1 MYGTH
6 DQLPRL
12 NQAMTAVRGFLRRE
26 PCLHMAVQAAYIA
39 WACGW
44 EAEDP
49 NVMIG
54 QALRRDPASVDVCAV
69 LAGPLGQ
76 AALAA
81 LAFEFPAA
89 PILFELLPPVAQL
102 ICAERRRDKNVAVG
116 VGALAAGVGLI
127 LYALSG
133 KKAA

>member
-1 MYGTH
+1 MYGTD
-6 DQLPRL
+6 DQLLLL
-12 NQAMTAVRGFLRRE
+12 NPAMAVVRGFLRRE
-26 PCLHMAVQAAYIA
+26 PYLHMAVQAAYIA
-39 WACGW
+39 QACGW

-54 QALRRDPASVDVCAV
+54 RALHRDPASVDVCTV
-69 LAGPLGQ
+69 LAGPFGR

-89 PILFELLPPVAQL
+89 PILFELLPAVAQL
-102 ICAERRRDKNVAVG
+102 LCAERRRDKNVAVS